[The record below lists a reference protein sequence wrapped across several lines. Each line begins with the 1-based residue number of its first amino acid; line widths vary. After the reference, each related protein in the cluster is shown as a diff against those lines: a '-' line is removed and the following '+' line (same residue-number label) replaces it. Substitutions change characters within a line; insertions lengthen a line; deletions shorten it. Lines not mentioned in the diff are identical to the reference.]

1 MCVFG
6 GMSVT
11 INGERGV
18 RGGSVD
24 FSFFTLLFDVYS
36 GNVFNFIAEFIA
48 SRILVYFQ
56 AISRVCVCG
65 CQNKHTHRSVCVC
78 ELCMSELMQSL
89 YCL

>member
-1 MCVFG
+1 M
-6 GMSVT
+6 
-11 INGERGV
+11 ERGV

-56 AISRVCVCG
+56 AISCVCAGAKINTHAHSCVCVC
-65 CQNKHTHRSVCVC
+65 K
-78 ELCMSELMQSL
+78 LCMSELMQSL

>member
-1 MCVFG
+1 M
-6 GMSVT
+6 
-11 INGERGV
+11 ERGV

-56 AISRVCVCG
+56 AISCVCAGAKINTHIQTRTLLCVCV
-65 CQNKHTHRSVCVC
+65 NYV
-78 ELCMSELMQSL
+78 
-89 YCL
+89 

>member
-1 MCVFG
+1 M
-6 GMSVT
+6 
-11 INGERGV
+11 ERGV

-56 AISRVCVCG
+56 AISCVCMCG
-65 CQNKHTHRSVCVC
+65 CQNKHTHTDTHTPVCVC
-78 ELCMSELMQSL
+78 KLCMSELMQSL

>member
-1 MCVFG
+1 MG
-6 GMSVT
+6 
-11 INGERGV
+11 
-18 RGGSVD
+18 

-56 AISRVCVCG
+56 ATSCVCVG
-65 CQNKHTHRSVCVC
+65 AKINTHTHTLTLYMC
-78 ELCMSELMQSL
+78 ELCMSELIQSL